1 MVATHHR
8 QRLIEKR
15 IRCRLH
21 GIVSGMIS
29 DRGGVRV
36 AAGFVDGH
44 IHLLILMPGDVS
56 IAQLVQEIKI
66 SASMFR
72 QPI

>member
-1 MVATHHR
+1 M
-8 QRLIEKR
+8 IEKG

-21 GIVSGMIS
+21 GIISGVIN
-29 DRGGVRV
+29 DLGGVLV
-36 AAGFVDGH
+36 AAGFVDDH
-44 IHLLILMPGDVS
+44 IHLLILMPRDVS